1 MKKFLFNVFII
12 ALFSIKLI
20 AQDEKLD
27 DLPFTDEPLKE
38 EKSSYF
44 VLGGGVSGTLLF
56 NNVDNI
62 NNMLKTSGYPE
73 ITSPLFALGGQGI
86 TGLPWVP
93 NLRVGISGMGGIK
106 TTSNSKADTSSNYQ
120 FSSLGLSL
128 GYGFIFTKG
137 LAIVPEV
144 SISSAGVVIERY
156 YTSGNTNFETIGNA
170 KSGLSKLTNS
180 FINLQP
186 QLNIEWAT
194 TNFLMLRVAVGY
206 NYQLSSDWKLN
217 YQTAVSNV
225 PDGFK
230 VSNMYAQI
238 GVFLGLFNY

>member
-1 MKKFLFNVFII
+1 MKTFLIKLFII
-12 ALFSIKLI
+12 SIFAVKLI

-44 VLGGGVSGTLLF
+44 VLGGGITGSFLF
-56 NNVDNI
+56 NKVDDI
-62 NNMLKTSGYPE
+62 NLMLKKSGYPE
-73 ITSPLFALGGQGI
+73 LTSPMFAIGGQGI

-93 NLRVGISGMGGIK
+93 NLRVGISGMGGSK
-106 TTSNSKADTSSNYQ
+106 NSSNQKGDTISNYQ
-120 FSSLGLSL
+120 FSSLGLSI
-128 GYGFIFTKG
+128 GYGFILMKG

-144 SISSAGVVIERY
+144 SISSGGVTIERY
-156 YTSGNTNFETIGNA
+156 YTSGSTTFDDIDKSKTN
-170 KSGLSKLTNS
+170 LSKLSNN

-186 QLNIEWAT
+186 QLNIEWAV
-194 TNFLMLRVAVGY
+194 TNFLMIRGAVGY

-217 YQTAVSNV
+217 YQTSVSNV

-230 VSNMYAQI
+230 TSNMYAQI

>member
-1 MKKFLFNVFII
+1 MKKFLFNVFLI
-12 ALFSIKLI
+12 ALFGIKLI

-38 EKSSYF
+38 EKTNYF
-44 VLGGGVSGTLLF
+44 VLGGGVTGTFLF

-62 NNMLKTSGYPE
+62 NSMLKTSGYPE
-73 ITSPLFALGGQGI
+73 ITSPLFAIGGQGM

-93 NLRVGISGMGGIK
+93 NLRVGISGMGGAK
-106 TTSNSKADTSSNYQ
+106 SASKGDTTSNYQ

-128 GYGFIFTKG
+128 GYGFIITKG

-144 SISSAGVVIERY
+144 SISSAGVTIERY
-156 YTSGNTNFETIGNA
+156 YTSGGTTFETLGTA
-170 KSGLSKLTNS
+170 KAGLNKLSNS
-180 FINLQP
+180 FVNLQP
-186 QLNIEWAT
+186 QLNIEWAAS
-194 TNFLMLRVAVGY
+194 NFLMLRVAAGY